1 MSDILVARRYAEA
14 LYDFAKASGTVAE
27 VDQDVSSLGAA
38 LEESRELVNFFAS
51 PIISREKKAQVVRSL
66 FEGRLSSTALRFL
79 SQLVDKRRE
88 NILADILAAYQTL
101 RDGQLG
107 VARAVAR
114 SASTLAEDE
123 RANVQTALERLSG
136 MKIRLQSETD
146 ESLIGGVVV
155 RIGDTVYD
163 GSLRNKLNHL
173 KDQFMSGSFRTN

>member
-14 LYDFAKASGTVAE
+14 LYDFAESSGTVE
-27 VDQDVSSLGAA
+27 SVDADVSALGTI
-38 LEESRELVNFFAS
+38 LKQSRELANFFAS
-51 PIISREKKAQVVRSL
+51 PIVSREKKAVVVRSL
-66 FEGRLSSTALRFL
+66 FEDKVSKTTLRFL

-88 NILADILAAYQTL
+88 NILGEILEAYQTL
-101 RDGQLG
+101 RDRQLG

-114 SASTLAEDE
+114 SAAPLADDE
-123 RANVQTALERLSG
+123 RADVRTALERLTG

-146 ESLIGGVVV
+146 ESLIGGVIV

-173 KDQFMSGSFRTN
+173 KEQFVSGSFRTN